1 MAKRRTTKTATKSK
15 GGGRGSPEAV
25 AKRRAARS
33 LNTMFGSAGAGPTR
47 DGRTEKRRQ
56 RLLTELQEGERN
68 GRPLKALEVLV
79 NTNELLELGE
89 TLSSIRKRG
98 AKPLKAELSDED
110 MEIVHRTQ
118 QEYGFRPEAWKML
131 GVDLGGPTGT
141 PARRSRKKAA

>member
-1 MAKRRTTKTATKSK
+1 MAKRRSTRTASKTKGK
-15 GGGRGSPEAV
+15 GRGSPEAV

-33 LNTMFGSAGAGPTR
+33 LNTMFGSGGTGPTR

-56 RLLTELQEGERN
+56 RLLTELQEGQRN
-68 GRPLKALEVLV
+68 GRPIKALEVLV

-89 TLSSIRKRG
+89 TLGSIRKRG
-98 AKPLKAELSDED
+98 AKPLKAELSEED

-131 GVDLGGPTGT
+131 GVDLGGTST
-141 PARRSRKKAA
+141 LARRSRKKAA